1 MCYTGACDCTGATS
15 NTSPTD
21 MNHCCSGGLNG
32 VSFSDAD
39 GTCSSCPGGISSAHS
54 PTVILTTLLH
64 VDCHSTTADCTGTI
78 MANGMGVSERRC
90 CSTLGGTSFSVNGQ
104 CFGCTGGKH

>member
-15 NTSPTD
+15 NTPPTD
-21 MNHCCSGGLNG
+21 MNDCCSGSLNG

-39 GTCSSCPGGISSAHS
+39 GTCSPCPGGISSAHL
-54 PTVILTTLLH
+54 PTVILTTLFH
-64 VDCHSTTADCTGTI
+64 VDCYSTTADCMGTI
-78 MANGMGVSERRC
+78 MADGTDVSERRC

-104 CFGCTGGKH
+104 CFECTGGTY